1 MTINFANPS
10 FLIAAGSTVSGQSE
24 HAHKLTVATGRIW
37 LTIAGEDE
45 DFWLSA
51 GESVTIPAQRLVVI
65 EADQQNCSIA
75 STPVVQSQAAPA
87 RNTGFP
93 FQWQKLTQKISHVF
107 A

>member
-10 FLIAAGSTVSGQSE
+10 FTISAGDTVAGQSE
-24 HAHKLTVATGRIW
+24 QAQRFTVTAGRIW

-51 GESVTIPAQRLVVI
+51 GESVTVPAHRLVVI

-75 STPVVQSQAAPA
+75 SAPVMQPQQAPA
-87 RNTGFP
+87 KKAGFP

>member
-1 MTINFANPS
+1 MTINFAKPS
-10 FLIAAGSTVSGQSE
+10 FTITAGDTVSGQSE
-24 HAHKLTVATGRIW
+24 QAQTFTVTAGRVW

-51 GESVTIPAQRLVVI
+51 GESVTVPAHRLVVI
-65 EADQQNCSIA
+65 EADLQNSSIA
-75 STPVVQSQAAPA
+75 SVAATQPQHA
-87 RNTGFP
+87 SAKNAGFP